1 MSNRFHLAIEAGEL
15 SNTVK
20 FYTDVLGCQLDMSEE
35 GKWQDVD
42 FWGNELTL
50 HQSKPLERHRHSVDM
65 GDVIVPHLGIHLPL
79 DEYQRV
85 KASVASS
92 VGFVDK
98 PYIRFEDT
106 DYQQETFFVEDPNFN
121 VLEIKSMVKPKRLFK
136 PLKFNLN

>member
-20 FYTDVLGCQLDMSEE
+20 FYTDVLGCDLDMSEE

-50 HQSKPLERHRHSVDM
+50 HQSKPRNSDSLERHRHNVDM

-106 DYQQETFFVEDPNFN
+106 DYQ
-121 VLEIKSMVKPKRLFK
+121 
-136 PLKFNLN
+136 

>member
-50 HQSKPLERHRHSVDM
+50 HQSKP
-65 GDVIVPHLGIHLPL
+65 
-79 DEYQRV
+79 
-85 KASVASS
+85 
-92 VGFVDK
+92 
-98 PYIRFEDT
+98 
-106 DYQQETFFVEDPNFN
+106 
-121 VLEIKSMVKPKRLFK
+121 
-136 PLKFNLN
+136 